1 MPQINYEPK
10 IEQVVQ
16 DYPNHISNP
25 NQIQVIFLMDPK
37 DLKPHPLNEKLYNFD
52 DDRSDLRKSM
62 VKTFKEFGYPNTE
75 IVYIDKNNVIYS
87 GHRRWY

>member
-25 NQIQVIFLMDPK
+25 NQIQVIFIK
-37 DLKPHPLNEKLYNFD
+37 NHVI
-52 DDRSDLRKSM
+52 LRK
-62 VKTFKEFGYPNTE
+62 
-75 IVYIDKNNVIYS
+75 ID
-87 GHRRWY
+87 